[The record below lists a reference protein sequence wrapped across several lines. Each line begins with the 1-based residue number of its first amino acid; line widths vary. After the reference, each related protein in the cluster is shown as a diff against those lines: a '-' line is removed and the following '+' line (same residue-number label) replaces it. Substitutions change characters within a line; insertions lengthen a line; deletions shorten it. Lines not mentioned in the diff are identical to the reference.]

1 MKVTEVVEGG
11 YLDLGVEKYQVRFEV
26 IEKQKDEGEEAAA
39 NSCIMKATVEY
50 QTKDMAAAALSLNSI
65 QTFLTIMNTV
75 ADSVTKNNTN

>member
-1 MKVTEVVEGG
+1 MRVTEVVEGG

-26 IEKQKDEGEEAAA
+26 IEKQKDEGEAAA

-50 QTKDMAAAALSLNSI
+50 QTKDMAAAALALNSI

-75 ADSVTKNNTN
+75 ADSVTKNSTN